1 MGDVIKASEFL
12 QGRDIIGSFV
22 TVLVCIFILV
32 SLGKTFYG
40 WAMELYKKKNGI
52 ETEKEN
58 TDRLIQE
65 LRNSIN
71 DLKELHKNDIDGLKQ
86 KEANDISQIKKSI
99 DELNK
104 SVKQTNDKMESVSER
119 DKHTNQAILRSDII
133 RIYSEI
139 KENDWKITPIGKEN
153 MDKLFENYFA
163 NEGNGLIKDLKQEYD
178 DNVCV
183 DYSKL

>member
-1 MGDVIKASEFL
+1 MGDILKASEYL
-12 QGRDIIGSFV
+12 EGQNVVNSFV
-22 TVLVCIFILV
+22 TVLVILLV
-32 SLGKTFYG
+32 AIKLAELGYG
-40 WAMELYKKKNGI
+40 LWTKAYNKRHGI
-52 ETEKEN
+52 EAKEENTEK
-58 TDRLIQE
+58 LIQD

-71 DLKELHKNDIDGLKQ
+71 DLKELHESDISVLKQ
-86 KEANDISQIKKSI
+86 KEANDISRIKDSI

-104 SVKQTNDKMESVSER
+104 SVQQTNDRMKMVSER

-178 DNVCV
+178 ENVCV

>member
-1 MGDVIKASEFL
+1 MGDILKASEYL
-12 QGRDIIGSFV
+12 GGQNVINSFV
-22 TVLVCIFILV
+22 TVLVVLLV
-32 SLGKTFYG
+32 AIKLFEIGNSLWTKAYN
-40 WAMELYKKKNGI
+40 KKHGI
-52 ETEKEN
+52 ETKEENQEK
-58 TDRLIQE
+58 LIQE

-71 DLKELHKNDIDGLKQ
+71 DLKDLHESDIRGLKQ
-86 KEANDISQIKKSI
+86 KEANDISQIKNSI

-104 SVKQTNDKMESVSER
+104 SVKQTNDRMQSVSER

-153 MDKLFENYFA
+153 MDKLFENYFD

-178 DNVCV
+178 ENVCV